1 MLLTLMPIKGAS
13 FTFLLLVVLSSYFH
27 AEAHSQDPNHH
38 LNNRDDLSHWPDPE
52 TPYTLPQDPIPLSTR
67 EHWMRRA
74 VEALSDLN
82 DGSPCPFAAFGC
94 VIVNHSAVATGRGG
108 IADVELGVELGS
120 EVCIGANAI
129 VREGNPTMHGEV
141 AAINNCTAI
150 LTDPVGKYKLTGP
163 EALKALGDLSLYT
176 TAEACP
182 MCSSAIL
189 YGGFKEYIFST
200 SIPTL
205 RSHNWPQI
213 VIRSTEIF
221 SRSVGRLSAHRTRI
235 VGEVWANETEE
246 LFRWQFGGAQA
257 ACPRGCVWEAD
268 GEGGHGGCVKGTV
281 EEAGVYA
288 HKDEL

>member
-1 MLLTLMPIKGAS
+1 MMPLSRASWFISLL
-13 FTFLLLVVLSSYFH
+13 VLSSQAQGHVH
-27 AEAHSQDPNHH
+27 AHAQDPNHH
-38 LNNRDDLSHWPDPE
+38 LNNLDDLSQGPDSDSAAS
-52 TPYTLPQDPIPLSTR
+52 TPFTLPADPIPLSTR

-74 VEALSDLN
+74 VGALADLN

-129 VREGNPTMHGEV
+129 VKEGNPTLHGEV

-150 LTDPVGKYKLTGP
+150 LTDPEGKYKLTGP

-205 RSHNWPQI
+205 QAHGWPQI
-213 VIRSTEIF
+213 AIRSTEIF
-221 SRSVGRLSAHRTRI
+221 ARSMGRLSAQRTRI
-235 VGEVWANETEE
+235 IGDVLANETEA
-246 LFRWQFGGAQA
+246 LFTWQFAKAEA
-257 ACPRGCVWEAD
+257 ACPQGCVRE
-268 GEGGHGGCVKGTV
+268 GEGGGQGPCVKGESEQTGTD
-281 EEAGVYA
+281 AK
-288 HKDEL
+288 KDEL